1 MLIFL
6 QVFYFLLRVKYKY
19 PSSNLRVVMFLYS
32 FLFLCF
38 CFCFSFSYPL
48 ARPFGLDFF
57 VEALSVWVNGW
68 KNVNFV
74 ERKCNFKYGLSR
86 NVRRTTL
93 AQLKLI

>member
-32 FLFLCF
+32 FLFL